1 MSKSKN
7 LTKTALV
14 QLYIGAFDLRHT
26 FVCSFLETFYFQ
38 SINP

>member
-1 MSKSKN
+1 MSKAKN

-14 QLYIGAFDLRHT
+14 QLYIGVYDLRHT
-26 FVCSFLETFYFQ
+26 FVCPFVETFYFQ